1 MKRSKYNSKI
11 KALSKKQL
19 FTTVES
25 RNIGIPSRMLSYYHE
40 IGIIERVSRGLYK
53 FKNYNI
59 NVDFE
64 WEDLALVAK
73 SIPKGVICLISAL
86 CFYNLTDQIM
96 REFWIA
102 IPHSSKSPKRPNTHI
117 VRMRNITLGQT
128 KIKMGDIYLKI
139 FDQERTIVDSFRYL
153 SKEIA
158 IKALK
163 AYLHRKQKPNLKK
176 LLEYAKILRVDI
188 NPYIMAYTT

>member
-25 RNIGIPSRMLSYYHE
+25 RNIGIPSRMLSYYHKM
-40 IGIIERVSRGLYK
+40 GIIERVSRGLYK

-59 NVDFE
+59 NIDFE

-86 CFYNLTDQIM
+86 CYYNLTDQIM

-102 IPHSSKSPKRPNTHI
+102 VPHSSKSPKRSNTHI
-117 VRMRNITLGQT
+117 VRMRNITLGQI

-163 AYLHRKQKPNLKK
+163 AYLLSKRKPNLKK